1 MKEKLVD
8 MRYWP
13 LTAGKNNDPTAGALS
28 LASLLNTLLGDKLI
42 VIAGGE
48 RDYYLWKKIA
58 YVVFEEDG
66 EKFCLCEWILVFKL
80 EFDMRWN
87 DFKKII
93 PLQPELVMIWLNFNS
108 SNDYSWELS
117 FPPAIHNNNP

>member
-48 RDYYLWKKIA
+48 RDYYLCKKVHTW
-58 YVVFEEDG
+58 YSKEM
-66 EKFCLCEWILVFKL
+66 EKSFAFVSGSSFLN
-80 EFDMRWN
+80 WN
-87 DFKKII
+87 LI
-93 PLQPELVMIWLNFNS
+93 
-108 SNDYSWELS
+108 
-117 FPPAIHNNNP
+117 